1 MFRWGLIVMSI
12 KFFFKS
18 FFRQCFTNQRQKEAS
33 MRRSGYERRL
43 KRYKKLLDEQNA
55 VGYQRHF
62 ISSGRYTNKIL
73 KEQVQKQG

>member
-1 MFRWGLIVMSI
+1 MSI

-33 MRRSGYERRL
+33 MRHSSYERRL
-43 KRYKKLLDEQNA
+43 KRYKKLLDEQDA

-62 ISSGRYTNKIL
+62 ISAGRYINKIL